1 MTYEMNT
8 ASDEALNPLNPND
21 IEVNYAPCQCDK
33 CIAQQVQ
40 EYNDYDDENDDLPFQ
55 EGYFFLKALL
65 HKAISYYYILIE
77 KESPI

>member
-40 EYNDYDDENDDLPFQ
+40 EYNDYDDENDDLPF
-55 EGYFFLKALL
+55 
-65 HKAISYYYILIE
+65 
-77 KESPI
+77 